1 MRSKLLIVLAVLVVF
16 SGVFIGVVAMQ
27 PDEFRVTRSAL
38 IKGPA
43 AEVSGHV
50 SDFRKWEAW
59 SPWAKLDPNAKNEF
73 EGPAQGVGTVF
84 KWSGNDEV
92 GEGKMTLLEDKPG
105 EFVKINLEFIKPMA
119 CVNITEFQFAP
130 EGDQTKVVW
139 TMYGPNN
146 FMGKLAGLFMN
157 LDEMVGKDFEKGLA
171 NLKGVVETP
180 EKPTETVTPPAA
192 ASPTEGASQP

>member
-1 MRSKLLIVLAVLVVF
+1 MRSKLLIVLAVLVVLAAF
-16 SGVFIGVVAMQ
+16 FVGLVAMQ
-27 PDEFRVTRSAL
+27 SDEFRVTRAAV

-43 AEVSGHV
+43 VEVSGHV

-59 SPWAKLDPNAKNEF
+59 SPWAKLDPHAKSEF
-73 EGPAQGVGTVF
+73 EGPSQGVGAVF

-146 FMGKLAGLFMN
+146 FMGKLVGLFI
-157 LDEMVGKDFEKGLA
+157 DCEEMVGKDFDKGLA
-171 NLKGVVETP
+171 NLKGVIEAP
-180 EKPTETVTPPAA
+180 EEPTETVAPAA
-192 ASPTEGASQP
+192 PASPTEGAAQP